1 MLKQFFIDVRARL
14 APLFTRRA
22 IHERANEEVQFHLSM
37 IERRMI
43 ESGMPPEIAQA
54 QARRQFGNPALI
66 REQTADSWRYA
77 SVDTL
82 VQDVRYGV
90 RLFGRKPGFA
100 AIVVLMLAFGIGAN
114 TAIFSIVE
122 SVLLRPLPYKD
133 PTRLVV
139 IYLRNVHETG
149 TSKMFASLRNYR
161 VFARAHSFE
170 QTAVATWA
178 TGGRLLR
185 GYGPAQDIL
194 AMPVSESFFALL
206 DIEPALGRTFA
217 PGDVPGGCSVV
228 ISDRLW
234 RGSLSADPAMV
245 GKSIVLDDRSCT
257 VVGVM
262 PASFAFY
269 PTAAQAW
276 MLLTPDFAPPPDQIP
291 LGIFARLRAGV
302 TIAQAQAEVSALHT
316 ALNRSDGQE
325 RDLAPLV
332 ADLHGEFTFLAEAR
346 LRTTLWI
353 LLAAVVFVLLIVC
366 LNVANLLLGQG
377 FARQHELAVRA
388 ALGCGRVRLARQLLT
403 EGLLLAALG
412 GMAGI
417 AVALGAIGYLR
428 AAAPIEMPPGADLRM
443 SWPVLAFTAVV
454 SLATALLFGALPA
467 WRASRLDAI
476 ESLRTRRGSAQST
489 PHRVVKT
496 LIAAEMALSLVLL
509 AGAGLFM
516 QSLLRMGS
524 EPLGFESRGLVTAGV
539 KLPVQGYQ
547 DAGRRVRFYDRMLDA
562 LGDDAALSTGLPP
575 YGLAQSATQHIPGV
589 GPSESQSVGY
599 RSISP
604 RYFRVM
610 GERLLRGR
618 EFNDHDHASS
628 APVVIVNDALARRY
642 FPNTDPIGQRIALND
657 PSETNPWRTIV
668 GVVADEKGAGGFDH
682 MGWAAFPG
690 AFKPLAQDSPRS
702 ALIVAR
708 DLRIDLRR
716 LVAGIDEAVAAA
728 EVETMDKRLGK
739 MLAYPRFRAALLSAF
754 ALFAVLLAAIG
765 LYGMLGQ
772 FVVQRTPEIGIR
784 MALGAQP
791 LDVLGLIARQAGAP
805 LAAGLALGLAGAMAL
820 SRSLAS
826 VLYGVSPGD
835 PTTFAAVSLALI
847 AAGAA
852 AAFFPARRAA
862 RVDPMTAMRN
872 E

>member
-1 MLKQFFIDVRARL
+1 MLKQFFIDIRVRL
-14 APLFTRRA
+14 AALFTRRE
-22 IHERANEEVQFHLSM
+22 IHERASEEVQFHLSM

-82 VQDVRYGV
+82 VQDVLYGL

-100 AIVVLMLAFGIGAN
+100 AIIVLMLALGIGAN
-114 TAIFSIVE
+114 TTIFSVVE

-133 PTRLVV
+133 SARLVS
-139 IYLRNVHETG
+139 IWLRNVHETG
-149 TSKMFASLRNYR
+149 TSKMFASLRDYR
-161 VFARAHSFE
+161 AFARAHSFE

-194 AMPVSESFFALL
+194 AIPVSESFFALL
-206 DIEPALGRTFA
+206 GVEPALGRTFA
-217 PGDVPGGCSVV
+217 SGDVLGGCSVV

-291 LGIFARLRAGV
+291 LGIFARLRPGV

-388 ALGCGRVRLARQLLT
+388 ALGCGRVRLARQMLT
-403 EGLLLAALG
+403 EGLLLAAIG
-412 GMAGI
+412 GAAGI

-428 AAAPIEMPPGADLRM
+428 AAPIEMPPGADLRM
-443 SWPVLAFTAVV
+443 SWPVLVFTAAI

-476 ESLRTRRGSAQST
+476 ESLRTRRGSAQTT
-489 PHRVVKT
+489 PHRVMKT

-516 QSLLRMGS
+516 QSALRMGS

-547 DAGRRVRFYDRMLDA
+547 DAGRRVRFYDRVLDA

-575 YGLAQSATQHIPGV
+575 YGLAQSATLHIPGV
-589 GPSESQSVGY
+589 EPSESQSVGY

-628 APVVIVNDALARRY
+628 APVVIVNEALARRY

-682 MGWAAFPG
+682 IGWAAFPG

-716 LVAGIDEAVAAA
+716 LVAGIDGAAA
-728 EVETMDKRLGK
+728 AGEVETMDKRLGK

-754 ALFAVLLAAIG
+754 AVFAVLLAAIG

-784 MALGAQP
+784 MALGARP
-791 LDVLGLIARQAGAP
+791 LDVLRFIARQAGAP
-805 LAAGLALGLAGAMAL
+805 LVAGLALGLAGAMAL

-826 VLYGVSPGD
+826 VLYGVQAGD
-835 PTTFAAVSLALI
+835 PRTFAVVSLVLI
-847 AAGAA
+847 AVGAA